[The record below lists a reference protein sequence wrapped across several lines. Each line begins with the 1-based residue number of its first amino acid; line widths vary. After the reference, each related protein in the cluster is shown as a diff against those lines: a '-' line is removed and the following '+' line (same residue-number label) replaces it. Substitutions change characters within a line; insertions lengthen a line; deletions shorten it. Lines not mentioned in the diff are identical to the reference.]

1 MNIESSASFDIVPYG
16 SSVHYI
22 GIPVGAVITDIVSEA
37 NMKTQLITE
46 GDSIRVDT
54 FIEGHTC
61 SVVFQYET
69 ITQTEQLALNVISGQ
84 MTAVLSNDEILLK
97 TLSINNVLYHIV
109 AQLSENQLLSNKL
122 YKLGL

>member
-16 SSVHYI
+16 SSEHYI
-22 GIPVGAVITDIVSEA
+22 GIPVGAVITDVVSEA
-37 NMKTQLITE
+37 NIKTQLMTE
-46 GDSIRVDT
+46 GDSVRVDT

-61 SVVFQYET
+61 RVVFQYET

-84 MTAVLSNDEILLK
+84 TNVVLNNDEFLLK
-97 TLSINNVLYHIV
+97 TLSINKVLYHIV
-109 AQLSENQLLSNKL
+109 ARLSENQLVSNKL